1 MKTILL
7 RYGPAWQQ
15 QKQKLQQMWLKREP
29 RERKL
34 LTLLA
39 VLLVV
44 CVAWYGV
51 WQPLTQAVDRAE
63 TQRNSQQQLY
73 AWVAENTARVERL
86 RGQERANG
94 SQQSI
99 QAQELNAFIS
109 RTAGEFELEV
119 SRLQPQ
125 TNGVLVVFNEAGFD
139 QLLGFLSALD
149 DVSVQVD
156 AIDIAETSEPGVV
169 RVRRLQLSTL

>member
-1 MKTILL
+1 MKTIFLS
-7 RYGPAWQQ
+7 YGPAWQQ
-15 QKQKLQQMWLKREP
+15 QQKKLQQLWVKREP

-34 LTLLA
+34 LVLMA

-44 CVAWYGV
+44 FVAWYGV
-51 WQPLTQAVDRAE
+51 WQPLTQAVERAE
-63 TQRNSQQQLY
+63 NQLNSQQQLY
-73 AWVAENTARVERL
+73 TWVSENTARVERL
-86 RGQERANG
+86 RSQAPANG

-99 QAQELNAFIS
+99 QTQELNAFIS

-139 QLLGFLSALD
+139 QLLGFLSALGE
-149 DVSVQVD
+149 VSVQVD